1 MKSRPQAARAA
12 IAGLCV
18 CFALVSVPASA
29 QVCGNG
35 IVEPPEECD
44 DGAAFR
50 LDGCAPGCTY
60 EHVQRM
66 TMLAL
71 GDGSGPSS
79 CTPATNAFGSAFS
92 SLGLTALNT
101 QLQTVISNQT
111 LNQLLQ
117 VLALDDP
124 AAVDDPDLVVGFLG
138 SALDT
143 RGPAPGLDAWYLA
156 DPVFLDPDDLPAVS
170 LPGAVASRE
179 LSAGPGRV
187 EIRFLEGLITARDA
201 RITAVVG
208 SLTGLPGPPPDQLA
222 PGFAAFESLAA
233 DDGNHGM
240 CGNLTVASLAQ
251 VPLPAEFTAGGS
263 AECSDSC
270 PGSRSYTWCG
280 AGNPVGPGCN
290 SLLDLMVGGC
300 AVFPP
305 ACVAIVTPTQPDVG
319 TGGQPPAVLVGDPTT
334 GKVAVVEPEDAY
346 STWFE
351 FTAERVHMT
360 NHLGGIFTDGFE
372 SSDLAAWS
380 SSAP

>member
-1 MKSRPQAARAA
+1 MKSTPRPARAVLSG
-12 IAGLCV
+12 IL
-18 CFALVSVPASA
+18 ALAALTSAPAVA

-50 LDGCAPGCTY
+50 LDGCAPDCTY

-66 TMLAL
+66 TALAL
-71 GDGSGPSS
+71 GDGPGPSS

-92 SLGLTALNT
+92 SAGLTALNA
-101 QLQTVISNQT
+101 QLATVISDQT

-117 VLALDDP
+117 IVALDDP
-124 AAVDDPDLVVGFLG
+124 AGVDDPDLAVGFLG
-138 SALDT
+138 SAFDA
-143 RGPAPGLDAWYLA
+143 RGPAPGLDAWYIA
-156 DPVFLDPDDLPAVS
+156 EPVFLDPDDLPAVS
-170 LPGAVASRE
+170 LPGSVLARE

-201 RITAVVG
+201 RISAVVG
-208 SLTGLPGPPPDQLA
+208 SLTGPPGPPPDQLA

-240 CGNLTVASLAQ
+240 CGNLTVASLAL
-251 VPLPAEFTAGGS
+251 VPLPAEFAAGGS
-263 AECSDSC
+263 AECSSLC
-270 PGSRSYTWCG
+270 PGSRDYTWCG

-300 AVFPP
+300 AFVPP
-305 ACVAIVTPTQPDVG
+305 LCIGIVTPTQPDVG
-319 TGGQPPAVLVGDPTT
+319 TGGQPPVVLVADPTS
-334 GKVAVVEPEDAY
+334 GKVTVVEPEDAY

-351 FTAERVHMT
+351 FASQRVHMT
-360 NHLGGIFTDGFE
+360 NHVGGIFTDGFE

-380 SSAP
+380 SSYP

>member
-1 MKSRPQAARAA
+1 MESRPRSASAA
-12 IAGLCV
+12 IFGLWVCV
-18 CFALVSVPASA
+18 ALISVPASA
-29 QVCGNG
+29 QLCGNG
-35 IVEPPEECD
+35 LVEPPEECD

-50 LDGCAPGCTY
+50 LDGCAPDCTY

-66 TMLAL
+66 TSLAL
-71 GDGSGPSS
+71 GGGPGPSS
-79 CTPATNAFGSAFS
+79 CTPPTNAFGSAFS

-101 QLQTVISNQT
+101 QLATVISDQT

-117 VLALDDP
+117 ILALDDP
-124 AAVDDPDLVVGFLG
+124 AAVDDPDLEVGFLG
-138 SALDT
+138 SALDA

-156 DPVFLDPDDLPAVS
+156 APGFLDPDDLPAVS
-170 LPGAVASRE
+170 LSGAVAARE

-208 SLTGLPGPPPDQLA
+208 SLTSLPGPPPDQLA

-251 VPLPAEFTAGGS
+251 IPLPAEFTAGGG
-263 AECSDSC
+263 AECSGSC

-290 SLLDLMVGGC
+290 SLLDLVVGGC
-300 AVFPP
+300 SVFPP
-305 ACVAIVTPTQPDVG
+305 ACVGIVTPTQPDVG
-319 TGGQPPAVLVGDPTT
+319 TDGQPPAVLVGDPTT
-334 GKVAVVEPEDAY
+334 GKVTVVEPEDAY

-351 FTAERVHMT
+351 FTAERAHMT
-360 NHLGGIFTDGFE
+360 NNLGGIFTDGFE
-372 SSDLAAWS
+372 SSDFGAWS
-380 SSAP
+380 SSSP